1 MWISGPTSASPVTPP
16 PELILRAVRA
26 KLREFE
32 DPKSVLW
39 SALRLVTH
47 AKVATHGFT
56 FNFDLSK
63 LGEEGGAT
71 LAEAFTHI
79 VNEAETD
86 LVFIVDEVQECL
98 GREDAQALMQALKAA
113 RDAIN
118 LRPGTPGYF
127 LFIGTGSH
135 RSLVQEMTVRRKEAF
150 AGAVNLDYPV
160 LDEGF
165 VSWVL
170 GQLQTQRVTA
180 QPSHAAAWQA
190 FQDLGHR
197 PEPFLDAL
205 RILAHTVKPGEDTEA
220 MLRAIVWTKRNSLAD
235 RELSALED
243 LGPLAQLIFNRIAT
257 HEGEEARGL
266 YSTEALEAHTVAL
279 GAEVRTEEV
288 QAMVI
293 ALQQKNLIRRMG
305 RGSNLRNHDQ
315 NLPLRLGLL
324 RSASVRH
331 RPEALRLLGLKRVR
345 DLCARELAAR
355 VRDPARA
362 HEDWSISTAVRCSC
376 PLCAKLTQFL
386 RSNQQR
392 LEWPLATADRLHVH
406 RRIDGHD
413 LPVVHTTRRAGRP
426 FTLVL
431 EKTPALFEREAAT
444 RTVAAQ
450 DLRWIEGVSAAF

>member
-1 MWISGPTSASPVTPP
+1 MNSLNGPSGPRPLECCQEQRDERSGRDSNLRQDLIPALEKGEWGAGASGRSAVVIYVDLWSNVSVPRYPP

-305 RGSNLRNHDQ
+305 RGSYSTPTPSSNRSGWSGREPRGLRRQ
-315 NLPLRLGLL
+315 T
-324 RSASVRH
+324 VRVPGPD
-331 RPEALRLLGLKRVR
+331 RPESGS
-345 DLCARELAAR
+345 AAGTAASAMSAPCISANR
-355 VRDPARA
+355 PAR
-362 HEDWSISTAVRCSC
+362 
-376 PLCAKLTQFL
+376 
-386 RSNQQR
+386 
-392 LEWPLATADRLHVH
+392 
-406 RRIDGHD
+406 G
-413 LPVVHTTRRAGRP
+413 
-426 FTLVL
+426 
-431 EKTPALFEREAAT
+431 
-444 RTVAAQ
+444 
-450 DLRWIEGVSAAF
+450 